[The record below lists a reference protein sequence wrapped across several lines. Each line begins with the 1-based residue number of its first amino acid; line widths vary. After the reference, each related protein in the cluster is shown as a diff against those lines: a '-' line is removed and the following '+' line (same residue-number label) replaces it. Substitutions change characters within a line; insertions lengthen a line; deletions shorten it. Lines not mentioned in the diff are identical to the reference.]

1 MNDELPT
8 PKKQAELIDLA
19 AQLDR
24 YGARMLGPE
33 AHDARQ
39 QAARILATPGAA
51 MTLTLRVDEDAV
63 CVELAASSARG
74 GRVVVAAHS
83 TTRQTGAEM

>member
-1 MNDELPT
+1 MRSSAGWPVSTKSMIRTSAL
-8 PKKQAELIDLA
+8 LA
-19 AQLDR
+19 CS
-24 YGARMLGPE
+24 E
-33 AHDARQ
+33 AHELSQ
-39 QAARILATPGAA
+39 QAARILSTQGAA

-83 TTRQTGAEM
+83 TVRQAKAEL

>member
-1 MNDELPT
+1 MTDELPST
-8 PKKQAELIDLA
+8 KKQAELIDLA
-19 AQLDR
+19 ARLDN
-24 YGARMLGPE
+24 YGLKMLGSE
-33 AHDARQ
+33 AHELSQ
-39 QAARILATPGAA
+39 QATRILSTQGAA

-83 TTRQTGAEM
+83 TVRQAKAEL